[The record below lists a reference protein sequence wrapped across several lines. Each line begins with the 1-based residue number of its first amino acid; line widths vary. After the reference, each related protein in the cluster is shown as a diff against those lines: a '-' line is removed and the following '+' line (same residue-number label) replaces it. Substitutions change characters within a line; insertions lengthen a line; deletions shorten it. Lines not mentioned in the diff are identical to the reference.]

1 MSDFLSGIPRSEY
14 PRPDFQ
20 RGTSQ
25 GIDWVN
31 LNGTW
36 EFVFDPDD
44 VGKQEGWYLPE
55 FKGYVDQICVPYPWE
70 LSLIHI

>member
-1 MSDFLSGIPRSEY
+1 MSDSLSGIPRSEY

-25 GIDWVN
+25 GIDWIN

-44 VGKQEGWYLPE
+44 IVCLFDISLP
-55 FKGYVDQICVPYPWE
+55 FFSFVWRPRGPRGI
-70 LSLIHI
+70 